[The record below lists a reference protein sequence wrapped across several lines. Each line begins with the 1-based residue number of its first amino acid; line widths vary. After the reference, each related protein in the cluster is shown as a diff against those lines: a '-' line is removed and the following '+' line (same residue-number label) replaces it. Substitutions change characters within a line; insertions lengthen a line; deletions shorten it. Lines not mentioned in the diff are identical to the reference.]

1 MHRTRRPTLTLV
13 VLALAAA
20 AALALSACGEEEGTE
35 AVEGQPLELGE
46 LIYNVQITRFLNPD
60 NAEDA
65 NYLEGQPPAPPGEE
79 YLAVFIRIKNESD
92 EEAHSIPDEFEL
104 VDTRGST
111 FEALETESPFA
122 LEPGVEVPPE
132 GEIPPF
138 DTPARSGPIK
148 GAMLL
153 FLVSDEAVE
162 NRPIALEIP
171 AVDGAEAGSIDL
183 DL

>member
-1 MHRTRRPTLTLV
+1 MRRKTFSLV
-13 VLALAAA
+13 VLVLVAAA
-20 AALALSACGEEEGTE
+20 SFGFSACGEEHGTE

-60 NAEDA
+60 NVEDA
-65 NYLEGQPPAPPGEE
+65 TYLEGQPEAPPGEE
-79 YLAVFIRIKNESD
+79 YLAVFIRIVNDSD
-92 EEAHSIPDEFEL
+92 EEAHSIPDEFEI
-104 VDTRGST
+104 VDTRGDT

-122 LEPGVEVPPE
+122 LEFGVEVPPD
-132 GEIPPF
+132 GEIPPY

-153 FLVSDEAVE
+153 FRVTDEAVE

-171 AVDGAEAGSIDL
+171 EADGAEAGSIDL

>member
-1 MHRTRRPTLTLV
+1 MDPKRRPIFTLAVLV
-13 VLALAAA
+13 FAAA
-20 AALALSACGEEEGTE
+20 AALAFSACGEEHGTE

-46 LIYNVQITRFLNPD
+46 LVYNVQITRFLNPD
-60 NAEDA
+60 NVEDA
-65 NYLEGQPPAPPGEE
+65 NYLEGQPEAPPGEE
-79 YLAVFIRIKNESD
+79 YLGVFIRILNESD
-92 EEAHSIPDEFEL
+92 EEAHSIPDEFEII
-104 VDTRGST
+104 DTRGTS

-122 LEPGVEVPPE
+122 LEFGAEVPPD
-132 GEIPPF
+132 GEIPAF